1 MMIKKT
7 LLATAILGIG
17 MACSAQAQTSIRF
30 DGFPDFDSSLKKI
43 LPQFHQENPDIKVDY
58 VMNNWGDHH
67 NKLTANMATGSGAG
81 DVVVVDVTRI
91 GDFVNNGG
99 FVNLTEKYGAG
110 KLAGKFAPYA
120 WAQGQGVDGNQYGIP
135 VDLGPGVVYY
145 RRDVADAVGADINDV
160 LKSWDSYIEYGKKLK
175 SKGVYLIAS
184 AADVAEAIITT
195 TVEDGNGIYFDAQG
209 KSLIQSPRF
218 VKAFETA
225 KTIRD
230 QGLDA
235 RINAWSN
242 EWYEGFK
249 KGTLATQLSGAWLL
263 GHLQNWMAPDTAG
276 KWGVANLPDGI
287 YGSWGGS
294 FLAIPKQSTHQDQA
308 WKLIEYMTARAD
320 VQLEE
325 FKTIAAFPSLVETYK
340 DPMFSEELPFLAGQ
354 KGRELFAEIAN
365 KIKPVKPAKGDQVA
379 RSIVLSN
386 ALSEVLD
393 EGKDVKAALA
403 DADRILQ
410 RRLKAM

>member
-1 MMIKKT
+1 MLKKT
-7 LLATAILGIG
+7 LLATALFGLI
-17 MACSAQAQTSIRF
+17 ACTAQAQTNIRF

-43 LPQFHQENPDIKVDY
+43 LPQFHKENPNVKVDY

-67 NKLTANMATGSGAG
+67 TKLTSNLATGAGAG

-99 FVNLTEKYGAG
+99 FVNLSEKYSAG
-110 KLAGKFAPYA
+110 ELSKEFAPYA
-120 WAQGQGVDGNQYGIP
+120 WAQGQGVDGSQYGIP
-135 VDLGPGVVYY
+135 VDLGPGVVYF
-145 RRDVADAVGADINDV
+145 RRDVAESVGADINDV
-160 LKSWDSYIEYGKKLK
+160 LKDWDSYIEYGKKLK
-175 SKGVYLIAS
+175 TKGVYLIAS

-195 TVEDGNGIYFDAQG
+195 TVEDGNGIYFDAKG
-209 KSLIQSPRF
+209 NSLLQSPRF

-225 KTIRD
+225 KKIRD

-235 RINAWSN
+235 RIAAWSN

-249 KGTLATQLSGAWLL
+249 NGTLATQFSGAWLL
-263 GHLQNWMAPDTAG
+263 GHLQNWMAPATAG
-276 KWGVANLPDGI
+276 KWGVSNLPGGI

-294 FLAIPKQSTHQDQA
+294 FLAIPKQSAHPDEA
-308 WKLIEYMTARAD
+308 WKLIEYMTHNRD
-320 VQLEE
+320 VQLEA
-325 FKTIAAFPSLVETYK
+325 FKTITAFPSLVSTYD
-340 DPMFSEELPFLAGQ
+340 DPMFKEKLPFLAGQ
-354 KGRELFAEIAN
+354 DARVLFAEIAK
-365 KIKPVKPAKGDQVA
+365 KIKPVTPAKGDQIA

-393 EGKDVKAALA
+393 EGKDVETALA
-403 DADRILQ
+403 DADRILK